1 MRESSEA
8 MAEAMLERLAQEVF
22 VDHKQA
28 FDWMDRP
35 NIALG
40 GTTPRSMS
48 RTAAGYQSAKRVL
61 HAIEH
66 GGVV

>member
-1 MRESSEA
+1 MRGSSEA
-8 MAEAMLERLAQEVF
+8 MAETMLEQLAQEVF
-22 VDHKQA
+22 VDHKLA
-28 FDWMDRP
+28 RDWMDRP

-48 RTAAGYQSAKRVL
+48 RTAPGYQSAKRVL

>member
-8 MAEAMLERLAQEVF
+8 MVDAMLERLAQEVF

-40 GTTPRSMS
+40 GSNP
-48 RTAAGYQSAKRVL
+48 
-61 HAIEH
+61 
-66 GGVV
+66 

>member
-8 MAEAMLERLAQEVF
+8 MVDAMLERLAQEVF

-40 GTTPRSMS
+40 GATPRSMS
-48 RTAAGYQSAKRVL
+48 RTAAVDLPLSNRTPQPC
-61 HAIEH
+61 
-66 GGVV
+66 